1 MAALI
6 GLDIGAT
13 KTLGVALDEHGEV
26 LAQVRERTEPGP
38 DGVVHTAAR
47 VVAAL
52 AHASDPTQPVGVGV
66 PGVVDSARGLVSHAV
81 NLGLDGVP
89 VALAGRLGEAVGRRV
104 LLENDV
110 NAATL
115 GVAALTHARDLAY
128 LGIGTGLA
136 AGLVVDGALRR
147 GARGAAGEVG
157 HVSVDPLGL
166 ACACGQRGCL
176 ETVASGSALAAAW
189 PTEGPAPARALHE
202 AYLAG
207 DRRAEAVWTRFADG
221 LAQAVTVLALGVDPD
236 VVVLGGGVAD
246 VGEPLRAAV
255 VAALERRAVGSPF
268 VASLDLPHRVTLV
281 PAGAPVAAIGAAM
294 LGRG

>member
-1 MAALI
+1 VAPVI

-13 KTLGVALDEHGEV
+13 KTLGVALDEHGHV
-26 LAQVRERTEPGP
+26 VAQVRLATEPGP

-52 AHASDPTQPVGVGV
+52 SSASDPAAPVGVGV

-81 NLGLDGVP
+81 NLGLDGAP

-115 GVAALTHARDLAY
+115 GVAALTRATDLAY

-157 HVSVDPLGL
+157 HVSVDPAGVL
-166 ACACGQRGCL
+166 CACGQHGCL

-189 PTEGPAPARALHE
+189 PTDGPAPGLALHAAYVAGDERARAVW
-202 AYLAG
+202 LA
-207 DRRAEAVWTRFADG
+207 FADG
-221 LAQAVTVLALGVDPD
+221 VAQAVTVLALGVDPD

-246 VGEPLRAAV
+246 VGEPLREAV
-255 VAALERRAVGSPF
+255 VAALEQRASGSAF
-268 VASLDLPHRVTLV
+268 VASLDLPHRVSLV
-281 PAGAPVAAIGAAM
+281 PQGAPVAAIGAAL
-294 LGRG
+294 LGRS

>member
-1 MAALI
+1 MAAVI

-13 KTLGVALDEHGEV
+13 KTLGVALDECGEV
-26 LAQVRERTEPGP
+26 VAQVREPTGWGP
-38 DGVVHTAAR
+38 DGVVRTAAR

-52 AHASDPTQPVGVGV
+52 SSASDSAAPVGVGV

-104 LLENDV
+104 VLENDV

-115 GVAALTHARDLAY
+115 GVAALTHSTDLAY

-166 ACACGQRGCL
+166 LCACGQRGCL
-176 ETVASGSALAAAW
+176 ETVASGSALASAW
-189 PTEGPAPARALHE
+189 PTDGPAPARALY
-202 AYLAG
+202 AACLAG
-207 DRRAEAVWTRFADG
+207 DARAQAIWLTFADG

-246 VGEPLRAAV
+246 VGEPLQEAV
-255 VAALERRAVGSPF
+255 VAALGQRAAGSAF
-268 VASLDLPHRVTLV
+268 VASL
-281 PAGAPVAAIGAAM
+281 AGASEQAPGPVI
-294 LGRG
+294 